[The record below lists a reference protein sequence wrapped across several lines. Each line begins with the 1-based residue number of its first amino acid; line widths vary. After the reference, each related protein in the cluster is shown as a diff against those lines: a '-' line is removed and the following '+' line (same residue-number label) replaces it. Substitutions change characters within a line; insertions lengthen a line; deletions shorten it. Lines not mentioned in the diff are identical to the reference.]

1 MIEVVIFFLKECWAH
16 RRNRFIAVGGMA
28 VLFITLTLA
37 SVWISWVPEEVMRA
51 LAFLT
56 GTFVLA
62 TIALML
68 YYIARFVFVG
78 SAFLAKRVHAKV
90 DDRPG
95 DRSLRK

>member
-1 MIEVVIFFLKECWAH
+1 MVEAIIFFLKECWAH

-28 VLFITLTLA
+28 VLFLTLTLA
-37 SVWISWVPEEVMRA
+37 SVSTSWVPEYVMRA

-68 YYIARFVFVG
+68 YYVARFIFVG
-78 SAFLAKRVHAKV
+78 GAFLAKRIHPRVY
-90 DDRPG
+90 D
-95 DRSLRK
+95 

>member
-1 MIEVVIFFLKECWAH
+1 MPEAIIFFLKECWAH

-28 VLFITLTLA
+28 VLFITLTPA
-37 SVWISWVPEEVMRA
+37 SVSITWIPEYITRA

-56 GTFVLA
+56 GTFVFA

-78 SAFLAKRVHAKV
+78 SAFLAKKNF
-90 DDRPG
+90 
-95 DRSLRK
+95 SINKQQ

>member
-1 MIEVVIFFLKECWAH
+1 MIEVIIFFLKECWAH

-37 SVWISWVPEEVMRA
+37 SVSLSWVPEEVMRA

-68 YYIARFVFVG
+68 YYIARFVFLG
-78 SAFLAKRVHAKV
+78 SAFLAKKVHPKV

-95 DRSLRK
+95 DKSLRE